1 MASGAVRSADIFLS
15 THTHG
20 RARATSLEIADMI
33 ATTNDTLL
41 SARITSPIGT
51 LTLTSNGHA
60 LIRVSVADP
69 EDPPPD
75 EVPPDADGILSA
87 AREQLD
93 AYFDM
98 RLTCFDLPL
107 ESRGTEF
114 QRRVWDSLRTIPFG
128 ETISYAELA
137 RRIDKPKAVRAVGA
151 ANGRNPLMIVVPC
164 HRVIGADGSLTGFGG
179 GIERKRWLL
188 DHEARARPA

>member
-1 MASGAVRSADIFLS
+1 
-15 THTHG
+15 
-20 RARATSLEIADMI
+20 MI

-41 SARITSPIGT
+41 SARITSPIGK
-51 LTLTSNGHA
+51 LGLTSNGHA
-60 LIRVSVADP
+60 LIRVCVAERDDP
-69 EDPPPD
+69 SPD
-75 EVPPDADGILSA
+75 EVPPDADAILSA

-98 RLTCFDLPL
+98 RLTRFDLPL
-107 ESRGTEF
+107 ESHGTEF
-114 QRRVWDSLRTIPFG
+114 QRRVWDSLRIIPFG

-137 RRIDKPKAVRAVGA
+137 RRIDNPKAVRAVGA

-188 DHEARARPA
+188 DHEAMARSA